1 VLSVLAE
8 IDHRREGGAFPDVAP
23 GDDRPVEP
31 DRRVFFDE

>member
-8 IDHRREGGAFPDVAP
+8 IDHRREGGAFPGAAP
-23 GDDRPVEP
+23 GNDRPVEP